1 MWWVWVLVALSSLAG
16 LLVLLLSVPIDLSLS
31 MERDERFRSRM
42 RIGWLFGLV
51 GKDLGGGEN
60 GKESKEEEEEEEPKK
75 RGRRGKRSPRT
86 FLAAIRTRGFPR
98 HSLRFAGRM
107 LRAIRV
113 RELNLGLQIGLG
125 DPAETGR
132 LLGLLSPVAACVGA
146 IPGVHVSVE
155 PDFYQE
161 TFRGYCNGS
170 ARIYPIR
177 MVPPIVLFAL
187 SLTSFRGVEGNA
199 RSTPMMEEV
208 RTGQP
213 VVVGELTITPIEN
226 VRVYRGTDGTGSW
239 VYAYKEPVSI
249 IIDSPDGQRTIDL
262 TVHETAS
269 ES

>member
-16 LLVLLLSVPIDLSLS
+16 LLVLLLSVPIDLSFS

-60 GKESKEEEEEEEPKK
+60 GKESKEEEEEKPKK

-187 SLTSFRGVEGNA
+187 SLTSFRGLKAMLGA
-199 RSTPMMEEV
+199 R
-208 RTGQP
+208 R
-213 VVVGELTITPIEN
+213 
-226 VRVYRGTDGTGSW
+226 
-239 VYAYKEPVSI
+239 
-249 IIDSPDGQRTIDL
+249 
-262 TVHETAS
+262 
-269 ES
+269 